1 LRATGACCSRAT
13 GHGPSRTWSGC
24 PGRSQSRC
32 ATTIVIPVT
41 DPFAELNAALPDH
54 YVIDR
59 ELGRGGMALVY
70 LARDLRHER
79 FVALKTLR
87 PEIAIAL
94 GRERFLRE
102 IKLAARLQHPNILPV
117 YDSGD
122 AGGTLYYVMPFVEGE
137 SLRDRLDHEPQLP
150 VDDALHIA
158 REVAEA
164 LAYAHDHDVVH
175 RDIKPEN
182 IMLSGGHAIVADFGI
197 ARAVSAAGGDKL
209 TQTGLA
215 IGTPA
220 YMPPEQASGSG
231 QVDRRSDIYS
241 LAYVLYETP
250 AGQPPFTGPTAQ
262 AIMARHSLDSVPR
275 LKIVREAIPDDLESV
290 IERALEKVPADR
302 YQTAEQFASALNSAS
317 TGAISRVTAARRRSG
332 PAKFWRRP
340 IPVAAAVLL
349 VVGAA
354 AWIVFGRRGNARPG
368 AGGGIDPRRVA
379 VLYFQ
384 DLSPDSSLGYL
395 ADGLTEGLI
404 DQLTQVRSL
413 DVISRNG
420 VIPFRHADVPRDS
433 IARAT
438 GAGTL
443 VEGSVEP
450 VRDRVRVSIRLIDGA
465 SGADLL
471 RRATFEQP
479 SANLLSIRDTLA
491 AEAARVLRERLGEEV
506 RLREERAGTRSTA
519 AWTLVQQAEQARK
532 DAEGLAQAGKMDTA
546 QQHFTR
552 ADSLLAAAER
562 ADPRWVDPIILRGQ
576 MVERRVRLTRS
587 PALIDEGLAH
597 AARAV
602 VLAPDE
608 PRAIELRG
616 TLRYRRWQ
624 LARPPDPQV
633 AAALLDDARKD
644 LERASTIDPTLASA
658 FATLSSLYYQ
668 TKDLQGAALAARRA
682 YEEDAY
688 LSNAAD
694 ILGRLFFTSYDL
706 DQQRQAQHW
715 CQEGVRRFPRDS
727 RFLECQL
734 YMMTRLEQPDI
745 PRAWRLLAGIDSLVP
760 PPRRAVLHLRE
771 QMVVAATIARAGLTD
786 SAHHVIERSRGTPEL
801 DPEQD
806 LVAMEAFV
814 RTLLGEQ
821 DEAIRLLQRYVAAN
835 PEHSFR
841 VGGDISWWWWDLQ
854 KHPGFQALAR
864 PHSLLTRRPVT
875 ALTS

>member
-1 LRATGACCSRAT
+1 
-13 GHGPSRTWSGC
+13 
-24 PGRSQSRC
+24 
-32 ATTIVIPVT
+32 VT

-70 LARDLRHER
+70 LARDTRHER

-102 IKLAARLQHPNILPV
+102 IKLSARLQHPNILPV
-117 YDSGD
+117 FDSGD

-137 SLRDRLDHEPQLP
+137 SLRDRLDREPQLP
-150 VDDALHIA
+150 VDDALQIA

-241 LAYVLYETP
+241 LACVLYEML

-262 AIMARHSLDSVPR
+262 AVMARHSLDAVPR
-275 LKIVREAIPDDLESV
+275 LKIVRDAIPDDLEVV

-302 YQTAEQFASALNSAS
+302 YQTSGEFAKALATAS
-317 TGAISRVTAARRRSG
+317 TGAVSRVTAARRSTYSR
-332 PAKFWRRP
+332 KLWRRP
-340 IPVAAAVLL
+340 IPIAIGVTLL
-349 VVGAA
+349 VGAA
-354 AWIVFGRRGNARPG
+354 AAAIALGSRGNRGTATP
-368 AGGGIDPRRVA
+368 GIDLRRVA

-384 DLSPDSSLGYL
+384 DLSSDSTLGYL

-404 DQLTQVRSL
+404 DQLSQVRTL
-413 DVISRNG
+413 DIISRNG
-420 VIPFRHADVPRDS
+420 VLPFRNSDLPRDS
-433 IARAT
+433 IARAV

-443 VEGSVEP
+443 VEGSLEP
-450 VRDRVRVSIRLIDGA
+450 VRDRVRLTVRLVDGA

-471 RRATFEQP
+471 RRASFEAP
-479 SANLLSIRDTLA
+479 AGNLLSIRDTLA
-491 AEAARVLRERLGEEV
+491 TEVARVLRERLGQEV
-506 RLREERAGTRSTA
+506 RLREERAGTRSTE
-519 AWTLVQQAEQARK
+519 AWTLVQQAERIRK
-532 DAEGLAQAGKMDTA
+532 NGEALATAAKMDAAAALFSRT
-546 QQHFTR
+546 
-552 ADSLLAAAER
+552 DSLLAAAER
-562 ADPRWVDPIILRGQ
+562 ADPKWVDPIVLRGQ
-576 MVERRVRLTRS
+576 LVERRVRLTRNA
-587 PALIDEGLAH
+587 ALIDDGLAH
-597 AARAV
+597 AGRALT
-602 VLAPDE
+602 LAPQD
-608 PRAIELRG
+608 PPALELRG

-624 LARPPDPQV
+624 LARPSNPQQ
-633 AAALLDDARKD
+633 ASALLDDARGD
-644 LERASTIDPTLASA
+644 LERATNIDPTLAGA
-658 FATLSSLYYQ
+658 YATLSSLYYQ

-688 LSNAAD
+688 LSNASD
-694 ILGRLFFTSYDL
+694 ILYRLFFTSYDL
-706 DQQRQAQHW
+706 DQQRQAQRW
-715 CQEGVRRFPRDS
+715 CQEGTRRFPRDF

-734 YMMTRLEQPDI
+734 YMMTRLEQPDV
-745 PRAWRLLAGIDSLVP
+745 PRAWGLLAGIDSLVP
-760 PPRRAVLHLRE
+760 APRRQVIHLRE
-771 QMVVAATIARAGLTD
+771 QMMVAATIARAGLKD
-786 SAHHVIERSRGTPEL
+786 SAHAVIERSRGTPEL
-801 DPEQD
+801 DPEHD
-806 LVAMEAFV
+806 LVALEAFV

-841 VGGDISWWWWDLQ
+841 VGGDVFWWWWDLQ

-864 PHSLLTRRPVT
+864 PHS
-875 ALTS
+875 

>member
-1 LRATGACCSRAT
+1 MTEPT
-13 GHGPSRTWSGC
+13 P
-24 PGRSQSRC
+24 PQ
-32 ATTIVIPVT
+32 
-41 DPFAELNAALPDH
+41 DPIAELNAALPPH
-54 YVIDR
+54 YIIDR

-70 LARDLRHER
+70 LARDTRHER

-122 AGGTLYYVMPFVEGE
+122 AAGTLYYVMPFVEGE
-137 SLRDRLDHEPQLP
+137 SLRDRLEREPQLP
-150 VDDALHIA
+150 VDDALQIA
-158 REVAEA
+158 KEVAEA
-164 LAYAHDHDVVH
+164 LAYAHSHDVVH

-182 IMLSGGHAIVADFGI
+182 IMLSGGHAVVTDFGI

-231 QVDRRSDIYS
+231 NVDRRSDIYS
-241 LAYVLYETP
+241 LACVLYETL

-262 AIMARHSLDSVPR
+262 AIMARHSLDAVPR
-275 LKIVREAIPDDLESV
+275 LKVVRDAIPDELETV

-302 YQTAEQFASALNSAS
+302 YQTSGDFAKALTAAS
-317 TGAISRVTAARRRSG
+317 TGRVSRVTAARRRTR
-332 PAKFWRRP
+332 ARWRRP
-340 IPVAAAVLL
+340 GTLAAGFGVL
-349 VVGAA
+349 VVAIGT
-354 AWIVFGRRGNARPG
+354 WLVFGRRGTTSAAG
-368 AGGGIDPRRVA
+368 AGAMDVRRVA

-384 DLSPDSSLGYL
+384 DLSPDTSLGVL

-404 DQLTQVRSL
+404 DQLSEVRTL
-413 DVISRNG
+413 DVVSRNG
-420 VIPFRHADVPRDS
+420 VFAFRHSDLPRDS
-433 IARAT
+433 IARAL

-450 VRDRVRVSIRLIDGA
+450 VRDRVRVTIRLVDGA

-471 RRATFEQP
+471 RRATVEQP
-479 SANLLSIRDTLA
+479 STNPLGIRDTLA
-491 AEAARVLRERLGEEV
+491 AEVARVLRERLGEEV
-506 RLREERAGTRSTA
+506 RLREERAGTQNTA
-519 AWTLVQQAEQARK
+519 AWTALQQAERDRK
-532 DAEGLAQAGKMDTA
+532 DAEDAVGAGKMDSA
-546 QQHFTR
+546 MARFAR
-552 ADSLLAAAER
+552 ADSALAAAER
-562 ADPRWVDPIILRGQ
+562 ADPRWDDPIIMRGQ
-576 MVERRVRLTRS
+576 LIERRVRLTRG
-587 PALIDEGLAH
+587 ANLIDAGLAH
-597 AARAV
+597 AARALA
-602 VLAPDE
+602 LAPGDA
-608 PRAIELRG
+608 RALDLRG
-616 TLRYRRWQ
+616 TLLYRRWQ
-624 LARPPDPQV
+624 LARPSNPQE

-644 LERASTIDPTLASA
+644 LERATTLDPNLASA
-658 FATLSSLYYQ
+658 YATLSSLYYQ

-688 LSNAAD
+688 LGNAPD
-694 ILGRLFFTSYDL
+694 ILYRLFFTSYDL
-706 DQQRQAQHW
+706 DQQRQAQRW
-715 CQEGVRRFPRDS
+715 CQEAARRFPRDF

-734 YMMTRLEQPDI
+734 YMMTRLEEPDV
-745 PRAWRLLAGIDSLVP
+745 PRAWQLLAGIDSLTP
-760 PPRRAVLHLRE
+760 PPRRPAIHLRE
-771 QMVVAATIARAGLTD
+771 QMMVAATIARAGLRD

-801 DPEQD
+801 DPEHD

-821 DEAIRLLQRYVAAN
+821 DEAISLLQRYVAAN

-841 VGGDISWWWWDLQ
+841 VGGDIFWWWWDLQ

-864 PHSLLTRRPVT
+864 PHS
-875 ALTS
+875 